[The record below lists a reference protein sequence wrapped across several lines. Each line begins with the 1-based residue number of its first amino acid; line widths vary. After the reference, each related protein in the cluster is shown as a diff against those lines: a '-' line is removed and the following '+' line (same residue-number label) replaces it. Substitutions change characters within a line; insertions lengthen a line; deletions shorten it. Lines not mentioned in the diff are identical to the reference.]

1 MSTFFERYFPNVVA
15 ISDEFVEATIQT
27 LYMTFWTAL
36 IAGILGIIL
45 GIVLVV
51 TRPGGILES
60 RGLFELLDKI
70 INIVRSIPFIIL
82 LALLGT
88 TTRLI
93 VGTTI
98 GETAALVPL
107 IAGIIPFFARQIEI
121 ALLEVD
127 LGVIEAAEAMGT
139 SPLGIIVR
147 VYLPEGLAGII
158 RVSALTIINVIGLTA
173 MAGAVGAGG
182 LGNLAITRGYNRFQN
197 DVTIMATLIIL
208 IFVFFSQFVSN
219 LLVKKVSH

>member
-1 MSTFFERYFPNVVA
+1 MNF
-15 ISDEFVEATIQT
+15 
-27 LYMTFWTAL
+27 
-36 IAGILGIIL
+36 
-45 GIVLVV
+45 
-51 TRPGGILES
+51 
-60 RGLFELLDKI
+60 LDKI

-127 LGVIEAAEAMGT
+127 
-139 SPLGIIVR
+139 P
-147 VYLPEGLAGII
+147 
-158 RVSALTIINVIGLTA
+158 
-173 MAGAVGAGG
+173 GG
-182 LGNLAITRGYNRFQN
+182 Y
-197 DVTIMATLIIL
+197 
-208 IFVFFSQFVSN
+208 
-219 LLVKKVSH
+219 

>member
-1 MSTFFERYFPNVVA
+1 
-15 ISDEFVEATIQT
+15 
-27 LYMTFWTAL
+27 MTFWTAL
-36 IAGILGIIL
+36 IAGNFRNHFGHCSCRDP
-45 GIVLVV
+45 
-51 TRPGGILES
+51 TRRYLES

-127 LGVIEAAEAMGT
+127 PGVIEAAEAMGT

-208 IFVFFSQFVSN
+208 ILVFFSQFVSN

>member
-1 MSTFFERYFPNVVA
+1 
-15 ISDEFVEATIQT
+15 
-27 LYMTFWTAL
+27 MTFWTAL

-107 IAGIIPFFARQIEI
+107 IAGIIPFCSSNRNC
-121 ALLEVD
+121 
-127 LGVIEAAEAMGT
+127 
-139 SPLGIIVR
+139 P
-147 VYLPEGLAGII
+147 I
-158 RVSALTIINVIGLTA
+158 RS
-173 MAGAVGAGG
+173 
-182 LGNLAITRGYNRFQN
+182 
-197 DVTIMATLIIL
+197 
-208 IFVFFSQFVSN
+208 
-219 LLVKKVSH
+219 